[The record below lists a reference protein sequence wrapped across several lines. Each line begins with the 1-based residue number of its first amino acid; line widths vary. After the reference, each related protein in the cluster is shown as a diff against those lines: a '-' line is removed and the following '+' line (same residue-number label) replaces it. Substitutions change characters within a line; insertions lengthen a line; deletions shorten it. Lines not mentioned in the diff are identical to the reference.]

1 MLLCSVFSKSP
12 VNVLSYFHNLILL
25 VLFVYLTALG
35 LSFVMWD
42 LVPWLGIESQPSAL
56 GEWSLSLWTTKEVP
70 YFHNLKKKIMQKN

>member
-1 MLLCSVFSKSP
+1 M
-12 VNVLSYFHNLILL
+12 YLI
-25 VLFVYLTALG
+25 ALG

-42 LVPWLGIESQPSAL
+42 LVPWAGVESQPPAL